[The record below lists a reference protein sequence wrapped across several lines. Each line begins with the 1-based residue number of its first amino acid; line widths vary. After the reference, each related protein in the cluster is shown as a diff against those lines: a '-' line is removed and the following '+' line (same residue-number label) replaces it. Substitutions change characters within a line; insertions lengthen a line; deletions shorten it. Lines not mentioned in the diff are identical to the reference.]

1 MARFIDVELTGAISH
16 IIKTVIKNTVQQHY
30 YPSYYSDTNVKDTAS
45 VARYC
50 HNVEYHLMRISDL
63 DLQIY

>member
-45 VARYC
+45 VARY
-50 HNVEYHLMRISDL
+50 
-63 DLQIY
+63 